1 MLGFH
6 IDEYPDWTQWDQES
20 RTRASTLIASMGNFQ
35 LIITLTIMVN
45 ILDIIKGPTIKIQ
58 GRSLDLYD
66 VVKQVEAA
74 KLHLK
79 CKRHDPTPCPNHAM
93 YNRSF
98 KYAKDL
104 AALVNAEPTMPRTV
118 GRQRHRANAPAD
130 IPSEYWLRN
139 VYLPFLDHILVG
151 IDSRFDKF
159 VVHRMADLIP
169 SIIVTRDDFDFKEV
183 LNIYSDDVPSPNR
196 SEEEF
201 IRWRREWLLADES
214 VRRPDSIAKALK
226 ACDFH
231 SFPNIYTLLQIYGTI
246 AVTSCECERS
256 GMVLKRL
263 NAYLRASMGQERMS
277 GLAFLHINHDVYI
290 NRQVCKEE
298 EPNPHFS

>member
-1 MLGFH
+1 MKRRVYTRQYAQLGFH

-20 RTRASTLIASMGNFQ
+20 RTRASTLIVSMGNFQ

-45 ILDIIKGPTIKIQ
+45 ILDIIKRPTIKIQ

-79 CKRHDPTPCPNHAM
+79 CERDDPNHAI
-93 YNRSF
+93 YNRCF

-130 IPSEYWLRN
+130 IPYEYCLRN

-151 IDSRFDKF
+151 IDSRFDKYG
-159 VVHRMADLIP
+159 VVIHRMAALIP
-169 SIIVTRDDFDFKEV
+169 AIIVTRDDFDFKEV
-183 LNIYSDDVPSPNR
+183 LNIYSDDLPSPNR
-196 SEEEF
+196 AEEEF
-201 IRWRREWLLADES
+201 IRWRREWLLTDES
-214 VRRPDSIAKALK
+214 VRRPDSIAKAIK

-256 GMVLKRL
+256 DSVF
-263 NAYLRASMGQERMS
+263 ET
-277 GLAFLHINHDVYI
+277 
-290 NRQVCKEE
+290 
-298 EPNPHFS
+298 P

>member
-1 MLGFH
+1 
-6 IDEYPDWTQWDQES
+6 
-20 RTRASTLIASMGNFQ
+20 
-35 LIITLTIMVN
+35 MVN

-79 CKRHDPTPCPNHAM
+79 CERDDPKHAM
-93 YNRSF
+93 YNRCF

-104 AALVNAEPTMPRTV
+104 AALVNAEHTMPRTV
-118 GRQRHRANAPAD
+118 GRQRHAANAPAD
-130 IPSEYWLRN
+130 IPYEYWLRN

-151 IDSRFDKF
+151 IDSRFDKYG
-159 VVHRMADLIP
+159 VVHRMAALIP
-169 SIIVTRDDFDFKEV
+169 AIIVTRDDFDFKEV
-183 LNIYSDDVPSPNR
+183 LNIYSDDLPSPNR
-196 SEEEF
+196 AEEEF

-214 VRRPDSIAKALK
+214 VCRPYAIAKALK
-226 ACDFH
+226 ACDFQ

-256 GMVLKRL
+256 GSVLKRL
-263 NAYLRASMGQERMS
+263 NTYLRVLYIRY
-277 GLAFLHINHDVYI
+277 LKLHII
-290 NRQVCKEE
+290 KTRVCIMDIL
-298 EPNPHFS
+298 